1 MDFTIS
7 LFHLIHIF
15 SAIFWVGTTLFM
27 VGFLEPAVHAA
38 GAAGGTVMQK
48 LLSDTRF
55 SLVIALSGL
64 LTVLSGLWLYW
75 QEVGFETAVM
85 FSTRLPLTLGAIAGI
100 AASFVGAAV
109 QGRASGQM
117 AALGQQ
123 IAAQNGPPTTT
134 QQSQLAA
141 LQATIQRGSRL
152 SAVLMVLA
160 VIGMTI

>member
-1 MDFTIS
+1 MNLTIS
-7 LFHLIHIF
+7 LLHLIHIF

-27 VGFLEPAVHAA
+27 VAFLEPVIHAS
-38 GAAGGTVMQK
+38 GAAGGKVMQK

-64 LTVLSGLWLYW
+64 LTVLSGLLLYW

-85 FSTRLPLTLGAIAGI
+85 FSARLPLTLGAIAG
-100 AASFVGAAV
+100 GAAAIV
-109 QGRASGQM
+109 GSGMQGRASGQM

-123 IAAQNGPPTTT
+123 IAAQNGPPTSA

-152 SAVLMVLA
+152 SAILMALA
-160 VIGMTI
+160 VIGMTV

>member
-1 MDFTIS
+1 MNLTIS
-7 LFHLIHIF
+7 LLHLIHIF

-27 VGFLEPAVHAA
+27 VAFLEPAIHAA
-38 GAAGGTVMQK
+38 GAAGGKVMQK

-55 SLVIALSGL
+55 SLIIALSGV

-100 AASFVGAAV
+100 AAAFVGGGV
-109 QGRASGQM
+109 QGRASGQI

-123 IAAQNGPPTTT
+123 IAVQNGPPTAA

-141 LQATIQRGSRL
+141 LQAIIQRGSRW
-152 SAVLMVLA
+152 SAILMVLA
-160 VIGMTI
+160 VIGMVI